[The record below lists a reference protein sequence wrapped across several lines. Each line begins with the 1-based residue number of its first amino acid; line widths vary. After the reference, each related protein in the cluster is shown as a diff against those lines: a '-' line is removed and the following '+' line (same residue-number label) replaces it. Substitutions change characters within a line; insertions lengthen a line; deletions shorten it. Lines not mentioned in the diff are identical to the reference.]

1 MNDQTTIPQITET
14 VAFADLYVSPLNPR
28 TIFTEDEIASLAANI
43 KVAGLIHNLAG
54 FRHADTDGV
63 GVVAGGR
70 RYRALALLQ
79 DDPRFQTI
87 QVQIT
92 ADEDTAKLWAT
103 SENAQ
108 RRDLHPAD
116 EIRDY
121 GHLEQT
127 GLSASQIAVAYG
139 VTEKKVYRRLALAG
153 LSDAVVDALK
163 ASEISLSQAKAFT
176 ISNDEKQTLDVLEQV
191 KQRSQNQWNAM
202 SDYQIKEAL
211 KPDHVKGTDRR
222 AVFVGVDDYKA
233 AGGRIGGD
241 LFEDETLFDDPAILD
256 EVFATKVDATASAYA
271 AKHDWKWGEG
281 SGQSFLYSGDV
292 EGWNMGRIY
301 KVGEDLTTEE
311 CERHDELSELA
322 EAEALDDAGIA
333 ELDALL
339 LKSEGV
345 YTDEQKAHAG
355 IVLYIDHDGS
365 VKMMEGLV
373 RSDDREAA
381 EAAGILAKSK
391 HQKQEQPKK
400 SPISEK
406 LRGDL
411 NRIVTGA
418 RQNALLD
425 DPTLALD
432 LLAFQLSQ
440 SKGYQRIAAFD
451 VGLPYLANVPETE
464 TGYKQDKRLTLPDP
478 SESKGTKAD
487 DFKAFRK
494 RGHKRSMDLLVR
506 VLIGQLNIGDVDL
519 GRMIDDMT
527 KKDTRDSFT
536 PTAENF
542 FGRVGGPYLVA
553 LWNDLLGLSENHE
566 AAKTFAALKKSEKAA
581 KMEKLFSDQN
591 TRTALGLTESQEARI
606 ATWLP
611 EGMV

>member
-1 MNDQTTIPQITET
+1 MNDQTPIAQITESIEFT
-14 VAFADLYVSPLNPR
+14 DLYVSPFNPR
-28 TIFTEDEIASLAANI
+28 TIVTEDEIASLAANI

-54 FRHADTDGV
+54 FRHDDKDGV

-79 DDPRFQTI
+79 DDPRFQTV

-92 ADEDTAKLWAT
+92 ADEATAKIWAT

-121 GHLEQT
+121 GKLEKT

-176 ISNDEKQTLDVLEQV
+176 ISNDEKQTLEVLEQV
-191 KQRSQNQWNAM
+191 KQRSSNQWNAM

-241 LFEDETLFDDPAILD
+241 LFENETLFDDPTILD
-256 EVFATKVDATASAYA
+256 EVFAKKVDDAATAFA
-271 AKHDWKWGEG
+271 ADHGWKWGEG
-281 SGQSFLYSGDV
+281 FGQDFLYSGDIDR
-292 EGWNMGRIY
+292 WKMGRVY
-301 KVGEDLTTEE
+301 KESDELTPEE

-333 ELDALL
+333 ELDALQR
-339 LKSEGV
+339 KTDGA
-345 YTDEQKAHAG
+345 YTAEQKAHAG
-355 IVLYIDHDGS
+355 IVLYVDRNGD
-365 VKMMEGLV
+365 VKTLQGLV
-373 RSDDREAA
+373 RSEDREAA
-381 EAAGILAKSK
+381 EAAGVLEKSK
-391 HQKQEQPKK
+391 HQQTEQPAK
-400 SPISEK
+400 SPISDK

-432 LLAFQLSQ
+432 LLAFQLTQ
-440 SKGYQRIAAFD
+440 SKGWQRIAAYD
-451 VGLPYLANVPETE
+451 VSLPHLANVPETE
-464 TGYKQDKRLTLPDP
+464 TGYTQDKRLTLPEP
-478 SESKGTKAD
+478 AESKGTKAD

-506 VLIGQLNIGDVDL
+506 VLIGQLNIADTDL
-519 GRMIDDMT
+519 GGMIDDMT
-527 KKDTRDSFT
+527 KKNTRNSFT

-542 FGRVGGPYLVA
+542 FGRVGGPYLVT
-553 LWNDLLGLSENHE
+553 LWSDLLDLSEDHD
-566 AAKTFAALKKSEKAA
+566 AAKTFAALKKGEKAA
-581 KMEKLFSDQN
+581 QFEKLFSDQA
-591 TRTALGLTESQEARI
+591 TRTALGVTDSQEARI
-606 ATWLP
+606 AAWLP
-611 EGMV
+611 EGMA